1 MHNNKLSTTAAL
13 VAALVFPGVA
23 VAATDDMGMQYTSA
37 SEGLSGSFRVNLYD
51 ASDDGTDEGD
61 TTSGA
66 SLDSLRL
73 FFNGSADL
81 GNGLTSTYGLQVRAA
96 AGTDSTNTYAQD
108 YHVGLNGVFG
118 SLQFGRIASAAYM
131 VPGGSLDSLKGNSR
145 KAPTEDPGDKTF
157 KFTSPSINGLQFGFS
172 AMMNDDGKTDD
183 DLLDEVAFGATYDT
197 PLGLKLGA
205 SYEKEAKTT
214 PTGNNPDHEDDI
226 TGFRFGAHYGQ
237 DNWTVAYEYRAYD
250 NYAGGIAA
258 SVSSVVN
265 GSNTISYG
273 DGKAGNDYQVHA
285 FAVRFN
291 LDKVTASAQY
301 SAEEVS
307 LEGKVSSASDAA
319 AVKDLGRTA
328 LGVDVK
334 YALGSKSSIL
344 LGFSSTEQDQHKG
357 TGDGLAELGTSK
369 DSDTTTLRYQ
379 VDF

>member
-237 DNWTVAYEYRAYD
+237 DNWTVAYEYRTYD
-250 NYAGGIAA
+250 NYAGGIGAGGTGK
-258 SVSSVVN
+258 N
-265 GSNTISYG
+265 GTLDVTYG
-273 DGKAGNDYQVHA
+273 DGAAGNDYQVHA

-307 LEGKVSSASDAA
+307 LDGRIAQAADSA

-344 LGFSSTEQDQHKG
+344 LGFSSSEQDAHKSG
-357 TGDGLAELGTSK
+357 ALNELGPSVDK
-369 DSDTTTLRYQ
+369 DTTTLRYQ

>member
-172 AMMNDDGKTDD
+172 AMMNDDGTTDD
-183 DLLDEVAFGATYDT
+183 DLLDQVAFGATYDT

-237 DNWTVAYEYRAYD
+237 DNWTVAYEFRSYD
-250 NYAGGIAA
+250 NYAGGMTAT
-258 SVSSVVN
+258 SGRNGTMTVN
-265 GSNTISYG
+265 YG
-273 DGKAGNDYQVHA
+273 DGKTGNDYQVHA

-307 LEGKVSSASDAA
+307 LDGRIAQAADSA

-344 LGFSSTEQDQHKG
+344 LGFSSSEQDAHKSG
-357 TGDGLAELGTSK
+357 ALNELGPSVDK
-369 DSDTTTLRYQ
+369 DTTTLRYQ